1 MILCACLEERYASK
15 VCIKE
20 LAMSITADVTYDSR
34 YQLNG
39 WPWDVALDSSLMRW
53 IDLKGF
59 D

>member
-1 MILCACLEERYASK
+1 
-15 VCIKE
+15 
-20 LAMSITADVTYDSR
+20 MSITVDVTYDSR

>member
-1 MILCACLEERYASK
+1 
-15 VCIKE
+15 
-20 LAMSITADVTYDSR
+20 MSITADVTYDSR